1 MKRCGDLTMAAE
13 SKRER
18 ISSSRIGA
26 AVALPILLASCAP
39 KVLVAVDPSGQ
50 VRPAHRYSFNGVGTL
65 AVDSIG
71 TADGEIVG
79 AQLAGS
85 GRLTLSGGT
94 NATAPYVTLPHGLLR
109 ELHDATFEAWVNWAG
124 PVASDGTG
132 SPWQR
137 VFDFGEGATGVA
149 GEQAS
154 GGVTARSY
162 LFLTPQTAPRSAAEM
177 PATRVAFQV
186 PHDQQSVD
194 LEVVVNTSPLPV
206 GVDAHVGVVIDASNH
221 KMSLFVNG
229 IIAGAVDLTQDDPL
243 SYVYDIN
250 DWLGRSQFAQDDGFS
265 GSFLEFRI
273 YDVALTPAQVQVS
286 YAAGPDAALRP
297 AGT

>member
-1 MKRCGDLTMAAE
+1 MIAMDWM
-13 SKRER
+13 
-18 ISSSRIGA
+18 SSSSVGA
-26 AVALPILLASCAP
+26 AVALPILLAACAP

-50 VRPAHRYSFNGVGTL
+50 VRPVHRYSFNGVGTL

-79 AQLAGS
+79 AQLG
-85 GRLTLSGGT
+85 GTGTLTLSGGT
-94 NATAPYVTLPHGLLR
+94 SATAPYVALPHGILR
-109 ELHDATFEAWVNWAG
+109 ELHDATFETWVNWAG

-149 GEQAS
+149 GEQAT
-154 GGVTARSY
+154 GGANARSY

-194 LEVVVNTSPLPV
+194 LETVVNTSPLPV
-206 GVDAHVGVVIDASNH
+206 GIDTQVGVLIDASNH

-229 IIAGAVDLTQDDPL
+229 VIAGAVDLTQDDPL

-265 GSFLEFRI
+265 GTFLEFRI
-273 YDVALTPAQVQVS
+273 YDSALTPAQVEMS
-286 YAAGPDAALRP
+286 YAAGPDAALGS